1 MWVTFLIWRVMNSQ
15 LPVFNPFRK
24 LLKLKLT
31 SLPSESAPKFLTRMV
46 AWLPQQLVGCLT
58 GLAIMILTIW
68 VSLLCIIFI
77 TPIVFVFFGSLP
89 MLMFLVSVSFGCY
102 LAVRITNNLGKIRS
116 AGIYDLIGV
125 SAYGNQRATW
135 LIGRTVYR
143 DINWLRDT
151 RMMLSNTVYIII
163 AFLILM
169 AIFGFVSA
177 IATPATSTINLLF
190 LETISG
196 LGFLTV
202 GIYFAFVQAMVMG
215 YLIAMWSINL
225 TTDRLNRM
233 IATIGGFWGFQIVVY
248 MVAFVVLVVGLPMLF
263 ESLNWSSFLTL
274 GFAQLLGLVVIHDMS
289 VRLMLRLLTHQ
300 AELPYTIWW
309 SELEL

>member
-31 SLPSESAPKFLTRMV
+31 SLPSESSPTFLTRMV
-46 AWLPQQLVGCLT
+46 SWLPQQLVGCLT
-58 GLAIMILTIW
+58 GLAVIILTIW

-89 MLMFLVSVSFGCY
+89 MLMFLVSVSFGGY

-125 SAYGNQRATW
+125 SAYGNQRAIW

-151 RMMLSNTVYIII
+151 HMMLSNTVYIII

-169 AIFGFVSA
+169 AIFGFISA
-177 IATPATSTINLLF
+177 LSTPATSTINLLF

-215 YLIAMWSINL
+215 YLMSMWSINL
-225 TTDRLNRM
+225 TTDRFNRM
-233 IATIGGFWGFQIVVY
+233 IATVGGFLGCQIVVY
-248 MVAFVVLVVGLPMLF
+248 LIAFVVLVVGLPLF
-263 ESLNWSSFLTL
+263 FAMQTWSTFLTL
-274 GFAQLLGLVVIHDMS
+274 GFAQLFGLVVIHDVS
-289 VRLMLRLLTHQ
+289 VRLMLRLLARQ
-300 AELPYTIWW
+300 SELPYSLWR
-309 SELEL
+309 SEIGI